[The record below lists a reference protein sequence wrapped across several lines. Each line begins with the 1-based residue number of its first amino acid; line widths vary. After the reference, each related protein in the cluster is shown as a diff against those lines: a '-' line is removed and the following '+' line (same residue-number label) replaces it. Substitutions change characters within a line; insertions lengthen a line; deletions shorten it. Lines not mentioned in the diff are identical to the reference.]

1 MQCIKSAVLRV
12 ISCWRALVSRRCST
26 LSRGKHLQYQG
37 QRSPDDDT
45 GVGATLTAGCVRQQG
60 IESTSTS
67 YVGGNNAAMGGWVV
81 VRQLTISIRCGQE
94 ELRGRRVR
102 YTLALGRSSDS
113 LASMRELF
121 ETWAKG
127 NQSSTKRQIDGKQK
141 KFTCSNEPCK
151 KM

>member
-1 MQCIKSAVLRV
+1 MHQVCSASRNILLASTRVPTVLNVESRQTFA
-12 ISCWRALVSRRCST
+12 IPGSAISRRW
-26 LSRGKHLQYQG
+26 HE
-37 QRSPDDDT
+37 
-45 GVGATLTAGCVRQQG
+45 GVGAALTAGCVRQQG

-67 YVGGNNAAMGGWVV
+67 YVGGNNAAMGEWVV

-121 ETWAKG
+121 ETPVKG